1 VTSANHSKLLIELNG
16 RFAAGECSFE
26 EYERLDALIRSVPAK
41 RASRWP
47 KRVRHRM
54 TTKNRHITRKMAYS
68 GPLPPHLAARYTTG
82 QLAVLGVLVAQGGHS
97 DITVTEFAM
106 RAGVSHR
113 TAQNALRLAHRDGLL
128 RITERRRKGC
138 KSLTNLVNVIDREW
152 LAWIARRLK
161 GTGRKPQGPSEK
173 NIYQKGASGP
183 SANHSRAFVAPKRE
197 GRGGWP
203 GASGGDPDRGPS

>member
-1 VTSANHSKLLIELNG
+1 VTSANHSKLLIELNA

-26 EYERLDALIRSVPAK
+26 EYERLDALIRSAPAK

-97 DITVTEFAM
+97 DITVTEFAV

-173 NIYQKGASGP
+173 NIYQKGSSYPLATGKLPAKNPQTSPGE
-183 SANHSRAFVAPKRE
+183 ATKE
-197 GRGGWP
+197 GRGG
-203 GASGGDPDRGPS
+203 GVDRGPS